1 MKRLLARKRARS
13 TIRNEFL
20 KYLDP
25 VVGEWFSK
33 FEEPTPPQRYAIPLI
48 QAKKNVLIASPTGS
62 GKTLAAFLSVL
73 DDLVKLGKKGGLE
86 ERIHCLYISPLR
98 ALSYDIYKN
107 LVNPLEE
114 MTSIAKAR
122 NIEMPTIRVGIRTG
136 DTSQSER
143 SKMLRKPPHILI
155 TTPESLAII
164 LCAPKF
170 REHLKKIKW
179 VIIDEIHEV
188 CSSKRGLH
196 LSLSLERL
204 HYFCNGSFARIGL
217 SATIHPLKDV
227 ALFLVGMNKKKGR
240 EVEIIDERFV
250 KSTELTVTSPV
261 SDLVHASA
269 KYASSKMYAHLREL
283 VKSNRTTLI
292 FTNTRS
298 GTERVVYQL
307 SRMNIVDADQLAA
320 HHSSLSRDSR
330 REVEDRLKE
339 GRMRAVVTSTS
350 LELGIDIGSID
361 VVVQV
366 GSPKSISRCLQRV
379 GRSGHALDRVSR
391 GVLIAMNRDDLVE
404 DAVIA
409 REAMRGQL
417 DRVYIPG
424 AALDVLSQHVVGMA
438 IERVWT
444 VNEAFNLVKSA
455 YPYRNLT
462 TRQFRNVIKYLSGGY
477 EDLENYRV
485 YGKIWYDDSTDSF
498 GRRGSLLRVIYSTN
512 IGTIPDEVA
521 VRVYTGVKKW
531 VGQIEEEFLERLT
544 KGDIFVLGG
553 RTYEFLYVKG
563 FEAFVRPALKGKP
576 TVPSW
581 FSEMLPLSF
590 DLGEA
595 IGRFRS
601 SIFEKITMRIPA
613 RDICTFISK
622 DASCTP
628 NGAKAIYGYIKA
640 ESDFFNYIGVKD
652 RPDNKKII
660 IQSYLDRGSKQN
672 LIFNCVFGRRVHD
685 ALSRAYAH
693 ILSVKFKC
701 NVVVTVGDTGFI
713 VTLPKGKRVDP
724 SLLLESLTSQ
734 NIKRILVS
742 AVKKTEMVRRRFR
755 HCGGRAL
762 MILRNYKGHRIRV
775 AKQQLN
781 SQLLI
786 TMCEKLDGF
795 PVLEEAYREVIED
808 LMDIQN
814 AKSVLRDVEMGK
826 RRFVICPEAR
836 IPSPFSHDLIL
847 SGYSDV
853 ILMTDKK
860 ELLKNLYDTV
870 LAKVRMRRIV
880 GKKK

>member
-1 MKRLLARKRARS
+1 MPSRRPRSVTISKRS
-13 TIRNEFL
+13 NWN
-20 KYLDP
+20 LDP
-25 VVGEWFSK
+25 IVEEWFSR
-33 FEEPTPPQRYAIPLI
+33 FAGATPPQRYAVPLI

-73 DDLVKLGKKGGLE
+73 DELVKRGKNGKLE
-86 ERIHCLYISPLR
+86 ERIHCLYVSPLR

-107 LVNPLEE
+107 LVTPLQE
-114 MTSIAKAR
+114 MAKIAETR
-122 NIEMPTIRVGIRTG
+122 NAEMPEIRVGIRTG

-179 VIIDEIHEV
+179 VILDEIHEV

-204 HYFCNGSFARIGL
+204 HAFCRGSFARIGL

-227 ALFLVGMNKKKGR
+227 ALFLGGMNKNSGR
-240 EVEIIDERFV
+240 KVEIIDERFV
-250 KSTELTVTSPV
+250 KATELSVTSPV
-261 SDLVHASA
+261 SDLVHTSS
-269 KYASSKMYAHLREL
+269 KYASSNMYAHLKDL
-283 VKSNRTTLI
+283 VKSNRTTLV

-307 SRMNIVDADQLAA
+307 SKMNVVDVDELAA

-339 GRMRAVVTSTS
+339 GQMRAVVTSTS

-361 VVVQV
+361 VVAQV
-366 GSPKSISRCLQRV
+366 GTPKSISRCLQRI
-379 GRSGHALDRVSR
+379 GRSGHALDRTSR
-391 GVLIAMNRDDLVE
+391 GVLIAMDRDDLVE

-409 REAMRGQL
+409 REAMRGEL

-424 AALDVLSQHVVGMA
+424 GALDVLSQHVVGMA
-438 IERVWT
+438 IEKIWSVE
-444 VNEAFNLVKSA
+444 EAFQVVRRS

-462 TRQFRNVIKYLSGGY
+462 MRRFRNVIKYLSGGY

-485 YGKIWYDDSTDSF
+485 YGKIWYDDAGDTF
-498 GRRGSLLRVIYSTN
+498 GRRGSLLRVIYATN

-521 VRVYTGVKKW
+521 VRVYTNGKKW

-553 RTYEFLYVKG
+553 RTYEFLYVKE
-563 FEAFVRPALKGKP
+563 FAAFVKPALKGKP

-601 SIFEKITMRIPA
+601 SIFEKIRIGLTA
-613 RDICTFISK
+613 REIYNFISK
-622 DASCTP
+622 DTSCTE
-628 NGAKAIYGYIKA
+628 NGAKAIYGYMKA
-640 ESDFFNYIGVKD
+640 EHDFLEYIGVQE
-652 RPDNKKII
+652 RPNNKEVLIE
-660 IQSYLDRGSKQN
+660 SYIDRGSKQN
-672 LIFNCVFGRRVHD
+672 IIFNCIYGRRVHD

-701 NVVVTVGDTGFI
+701 NVVVTVGDSGFV

-724 SLLLESLTSQ
+724 RLLLRSLTYH
-734 NIKRILVS
+734 NLGKTLVT

-775 AKQQLN
+775 AKQQMN
-781 SQLLI
+781 SQVLI
-786 TMCEKLDGF
+786 SMCEKLDEF
-795 PVLEEAYREVIED
+795 PVLEETYREVTED

-814 AKSVLRDVEMGK
+814 AKAILEDIEEGN

-870 LAKVRMRRIV
+870 LARVKKGGVRGS
-880 GKKK
+880 GKK